1 MAARG
6 LPTAAKLFSALGFA
20 LLGWAAAAVLGQSL
34 PEGVIIGRVPEGAVI
49 AGLVCG
55 WRIMGADVGRG
66 FGAALGTGLRTGVVM
81 VVLVLLGVAI
91 WEMLQAAMQRHY
103 PGPFEALMGMV
114 QLALRYGAF
123 LGNATFLAVMA
134 AGSAVLGLLA
144 EVAGRRWS

>member
-1 MAARG
+1 MVARG

-20 LLGWAAAAVLGQSL
+20 TLGWLAAAVLGQSL
-34 PEGVIIGRVPEGAVI
+34 PAGMVIGRVPEGAAV

-55 WRIMGADVGRG
+55 WHVMGPNVGRG
-66 FGAALGTGLRTGVVM
+66 YGAAVGTGLRTVVVM
-81 VVLVLLGVAI
+81 VALVLLGLSV
-91 WEMLQAAMQRHY
+91 WEMLEAAVRRHY

-123 LGNATFLAVMA
+123 LGDRAFLASLGLGA
-134 AGSAVLGLLA
+134 AVLGILA